1 MKSLFL
7 TAVLALLLLSAPTI
21 YACSCVVLQFS
32 DGKPV
37 GDEFR
42 SSREE
47 GTAEVNAVIERGND
61 GINFERE

>member
-21 YACSCVVLQFS
+21 YASRCAVLQFS

-37 GDEFR
+37 VRDFV
-42 SSREE
+42 EE
-47 GTAEVNAVIERGND
+47 GTAEVNTEIERGND